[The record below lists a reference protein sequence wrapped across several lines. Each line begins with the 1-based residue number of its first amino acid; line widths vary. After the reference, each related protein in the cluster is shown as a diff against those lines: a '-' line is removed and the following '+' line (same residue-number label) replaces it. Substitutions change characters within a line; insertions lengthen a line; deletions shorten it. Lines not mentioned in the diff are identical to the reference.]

1 MQITK
6 PGKYKTRNGRVV
18 EISEVNIVS
27 PFTYPVKG
35 DVLVP
40 NKTGSR
46 VKRNWSIWRLDGR
59 HVGDMVD
66 HQWDIVDVL

>member
-6 PGKYKTRNGRVV
+6 PGKYKTRNGRIV
-18 EISEVNIVS
+18 EISDVDIGS
-27 PFTYPVKG
+27 QFTYPVKG
-35 DVLVP
+35 HVLVP

-46 VKRNWSIWRLDGR
+46 VKRNWTIWRLDGR
-59 HVGDMVD
+59 HVGDIVD

>member
-1 MQITK
+1 MQIAK
-6 PGKYKTRNGRVV
+6 PGKYKTRNGRIV
-18 EISEVNIVS
+18 EISDVDIGS

-35 DVLVP
+35 HVLVP

-59 HVGDMVD
+59 HVGDMVE